1 MQSLDRFNLVILGIF
16 GAADY
21 GKGLIDATSSFD
33 VKSVLDRDIA
43 NLNKWFSCSK
53 LYLNTLL
60 SEVIITCY
68 MSICVWKI

>member
-21 GKGLIDATSSFD
+21 GKGLIDATSSFG

-53 LYLNTLL
+53 
-60 SEVIITCY
+60 
-68 MSICVWKI
+68 